1 MGSRPGRWPPRQRH
15 AETRRGRTARARTK
29 NSRPRTLPSP
39 AHIRSTVAA
48 IVDQPDD
55 LRELRVF
62 HKALADVNRLRIV
75 RKLAEGPATVGELID
90 TVGLSQPLVSW
101 HVSRL
106 KAAGVVE
113 TRRTGR
119 EVFCSSAPTSSTKWP
134 NDSASCS
141 ACPPSPPSGSRRTE
155 PWATS
160 RSSRRRHG
168 PAFVARSR
176 PSPWAPA
183 GSASRPTP

>member
-1 MGSRPGRWPPRQRH
+1 M
-15 AETRRGRTARARTK
+15 
-29 NSRPRTLPSP
+29 PSP

-75 RKLAEGPATVGELID
+75 RRLVEGPATVGDLIE

-106 KAAGVVE
+106 KAAGLVD
-113 TRRTGR
+113 TRRAGR
-119 EVFCSSAPTSSTKWP
+119 EVFCQLRPDVFEVMEPSANDCSWAWP
-134 NDSASCS
+134 AV
-141 ACPPSPPSGSRRTE
+141 PP
-155 PWATS
+155 A
-160 RSSRRRHG
+160 
-168 PAFVARSR
+168 
-176 PSPWAPA
+176 
-183 GSASRPTP
+183 